1 MSHPKTLMRLRLVAC
16 AAMFSLVA
24 ATGPASSDDGTAK
37 DSPSPVNSSLS
48 GYIIAVG

>member
-1 MSHPKTLMRLRLVAC
+1 
-16 AAMFSLVA
+16 MFSLVA
-24 ATGPASSDDGTAK
+24 ATGPASDDGTAK